1 MRAIEKSFNVSRLP
15 FGTKE
20 LDRSQC
26 GMVESSHAETRF
38 RGGLNA
44 KGADDGENQRHKV
57 GNRPPLAE
65 EELPSI
71 FKDELEEA

>member
-1 MRAIEKSFNVSRLP
+1 
-15 FGTKE
+15 
-20 LDRSQC
+20 
-26 GMVESSHAETRF
+26 MVESSHAETRF